1 MKTRSIL
8 FNRLIISSIL
18 CLYLFFFLFLLQP
31 FDSINYNHPYK
42 TVQLFGYGLISF
54 FSYFITDTFSSAK
67 KLKFNKNFVV
77 FFLLGSSLCFV
88 YNALIIN
95 HKSIKIAGFFF
106 WIITYALPVFVTM
119 LPIIYFSK
127 KINFYE
133 KFYYTFFPKIKLTGD
148 NKSEELIID
157 PKSLVYAQA
166 MENYVTV
173 YYIENDSLQNII
185 FRNKLKNIEEQSRG
199 ILQNCHRSFLV
210 NEQFISKIIKE
221 GQKQFL
227 VLRIENIKIPLSKT
241 VSENFSSQNL

>member
-1 MKTRSIL
+1 M
-8 FNRLIISSIL
+8 
-18 CLYLFFFLFLLQP
+18 
-31 FDSINYNHPYK
+31 
-42 TVQLFGYGLISF
+42 
-54 FSYFITDTFSSAK
+54 
-67 KLKFNKNFVV
+67 

-88 YNALIIN
+88 YNTLIIN